1 MSIYRNSMYK
11 IRSNRFVFVIYSI
24 GHFIEKISVLFDSEI
39 KIKSDK
45 ARKFCYMRSICMD
58 QQQLYLSTSRVDPGF
73 WKAGQ
78 RPGEEGQS
86 PKKIGEVTK
95 SKRSW

>member
-1 MSIYRNSMYK
+1 MYK

-24 GHFIEKISVLFDSEI
+24 GHFIEKISVLFDSEL

-73 WKAGQ
+73 WKAGYAKGLGTGAKPQ
-78 RPGEEGQS
+78 ENWEWGQN
-86 PKKIGEVTK
+86 PREAA
-95 SKRSW
+95 SW